1 MHEFYRE
8 ITKTLFNLQLNEYYN
23 ISIQKLHRNSF
34 RYWCTTTVSYS
45 FKLIGKFHFSAL
57 ISASNHIMECIHLL
71 IYIKHAY
78 CITNT
83 LQLMQYNPNETSNQ
97 ILVPSVDLF
106 FNTGMTSEN
115 QYFVQINYMVLN
127 LRAHPETSW
136 AESQRT
142 FSATEKVKIR
152 KHLVTLENG
161 LIKSIM

>member
-1 MHEFYRE
+1 
-8 ITKTLFNLQLNEYYN
+8 
-23 ISIQKLHRNSF
+23 
-34 RYWCTTTVSYS
+34 
-45 FKLIGKFHFSAL
+45 
-57 ISASNHIMECIHLL
+57 
-71 IYIKHAY
+71 
-78 CITNT
+78 
-83 LQLMQYNPNETSNQ
+83 MQYNPNETSNQ